1 MPLGSDALVSRSS
14 RNTVIEALVSSLG
27 AAGAHNPAD
36 VDEPAAVLWTDREA
50 QWQPVIPHL
59 RRLMPQLLTLGEYEP
74 HERCGPAIWLRCVIA
89 GALDAPDIP
98 AGTPPIVYLPAV
110 GREELASAQTCPEPL
125 RPLVELLYRG
135 ACWTRKN
142 GREWTVGA
150 FLESREGGLG
160 LDVAQDPATQR
171 SMLRALTELVAT
183 PLDALSGRRLEAKDF
198 DGLFS
203 DDPRRDLLRWMSDA
217 EAVRRGWNTARWSAF
232 TSRCRTDLDFDPE
245 QDGPLVAAER
255 LGGRH
260 GRWRAIWDRFAES
273 PALYPGIVDLLRRA
287 TPPHDLFAERSSWPQ
302 HNERAEEELR
312 NALRDLGG
320 KTPAAGRQRV
330 IELETAHGERR
341 DWAWARLGG
350 TPLADALLHLARLA
364 ERVSNTVGGASLA
377 EMAALYVDGAWEAD
391 AAALS
396 AMAAVQ
402 STADKDALRQAL
414 RTIYLPWLE
423 SAALRFQ
430 ELVERDPLGGVD
442 KPEPHREG
450 TASDGNLRLF
460 SDGLRFDVAQRLA
473 ARLRTGGR
481 TVVVSTRWAALPTV
495 TATAKPAA
503 SPVWDRIAGRVVG
516 EDFRPDVAET
526 GQPLTTDRFRGLLA
540 SAGYPYVAADATGDP
555 SGRGWTEHGALD
567 RLGHSLQ
574 EGLAAR
580 IDEQIELLRERI
592 DALFDA
598 GWGRI
603 HVVTDHGWLWLP
615 GGLPRV
621 KLPRYLTTSQ
631 WARCAAI
638 KDGSNIAV
646 PTVRW
651 RWNAQERVAVA
662 PGISC
667 FGVGHVYAHGGLS
680 LQEGLIPVMRV
691 SPGKRAATVS
701 VVVTD
706 VAWVGLR
713 CRVRLSATRPGWTV
727 GLRTRLND
735 AASSVGGPG
744 PVDDSGSA
752 SMLVADDALEGTP
765 AAVVVLDADGQVI
778 AKQSTIIGGED

>member
-1 MPLGSDALVSRSS
+1 M
-14 RNTVIEALVSSLG
+14 SSLS
-27 AAGAHNPAD
+27 AAAVHNPAD
-36 VDEPAAVLWTDREA
+36 LDEPAAVLWTDREA
-50 QWQPVIPHL
+50 EWEPIIPHL
-59 RRLMPQLLTLGEYEP
+59 RRLMPQLLTLGQYEP
-74 HERCGPAIWLRCVIA
+74 EERCGPAIWLRCVIG
-89 GALDAPDIP
+89 GALNTPDIP
-98 AGTPPIVYLPAV
+98 AGTTPIVYLPGV
-110 GREELASAQTCPEPL
+110 GREQLATAQTCPERL

-135 ACWTRKN
+135 TCWTQEN

-150 FLESREGGLG
+150 FLASREGGLG
-160 LDVAQDPATQR
+160 LDVAQDPGTQR
-171 SMLRALTELVAT
+171 SMLGALEELVAT
-183 PLDALSGRRLEAKDF
+183 PLDELSGRRLEAEDF

-203 DDPRRDLLRWMSDA
+203 DDPRRDLLRWMSDS
-217 EAVRRGWNTARWSAF
+217 ETVRGGWSDPRWSAF
-232 TSRCRTDLDFDPE
+232 ASRCRTDLDFDPE
-245 QDGPLVAAER
+245 HDGPLVAAER

-287 TPPHDLFAERSSWPQ
+287 TPPQDLFADRSSWPQ
-302 HNERAEEELR
+302 NNERAEDELR
-312 NALRDLGG
+312 DALRDLGG
-320 KTPAAGRQRV
+320 RTPAAACERV
-330 IELETAHGERR
+330 IALEEEHGERR
-341 DWAWARLGG
+341 DWAWAKLDR
-350 TPLADALLHLARLA
+350 TPLANALLHLATLA
-364 ERVSNTVGGASLA
+364 ERARNALGGASPT
-377 EMAALYVDGAWEAD
+377 EMAALYVGGAWEAD
-391 AAALS
+391 VAALS

-402 STADKDALRQAL
+402 SAADKDALRQVL
-414 RTIYLPWLE
+414 RAIYLPWLE
-423 SAALRFQ
+423 SAARRLQ
-430 ELVERDPLGGVD
+430 ELVEQDPAGGVEGSD
-442 KPEPHREG
+442 PQRERSAFG
-450 TASDGNLRLF
+450 GDLLLF

-473 ARLRTGGR
+473 TRLRAGGR
-481 TVVVSTRWAALPTV
+481 TVLVSAHWAALPTV

-503 SPVWDRIAGRVVG
+503 SPVWDRVTGTTVR
-516 EDFRPDVAET
+516 EDFLPDVADT
-526 GQPLTTDRFRGLLA
+526 GQLLTTDRFRGLLA
-540 SAGYPYVAADATGDP
+540 SAGYSYVAADDTGDP
-555 SGRGWTEHGALD
+555 AARGWTEHGALD

-598 GWGRI
+598 GWREI

-621 KLPRYLTTSQ
+621 DLPRYLTTSR

-638 KDGSNIAV
+638 KDGSNVAV

-680 LQEGLIPVMRV
+680 VQESLVPVIRV
-691 SPGKRAATVS
+691 SPGTRAAAVS

-727 GLRTRLND
+727 RLRTRIND
-735 AASSVGGPG
+735 AVSSVSGPG
-744 PVDDSGSA
+744 PVDDRGAA
-752 SMLVADDALEGTP
+752 SMLVADDALEGTS
-765 AAVVVLDADGQVI
+765 AAVVVLDANGHVI
-778 AKQSTIIGGED
+778 AKQSTIVGGED